1 MPQIGSLLTDRDITD
16 QLKLGEGAD
25 LQIKNWAPE
34 SITPVGYDVR
44 AGETAFSLRTG
55 KGTALLGK
63 MTVAPGDTVFISSYE
78 SFRLSN
84 KLAGFTLSRL
94 SLLLDGLNL
103 TALTV
108 DPTWDDHLMIIVTN
122 QGQKPIDVLK
132 KEPLMTLCLFWVA
145 SPAEK
150 ALDKAKGHES
160 VEEKF
165 RQLQARVARGLWKKG
180 ILPLVVVGLGSA
192 LALLSHNKLM
202 SPENAVALWVGATAF
217 CVAMEE
223 RLR

>member
-1 MPQIGSLLTDRDITD
+1 
-16 QLKLGEGAD
+16 
-25 LQIKNWAPE
+25 
-34 SITPVGYDVR
+34 
-44 AGETAFSLRTG
+44 
-55 KGTALLGK
+55 
-63 MTVAPGDTVFISSYE
+63 
-78 SFRLSN
+78 
-84 KLAGFTLSRL
+84 
-94 SLLLDGLNL
+94 
-103 TALTV
+103 
-108 DPTWDDHLMIIVTN
+108 
-122 QGQKPIDVLK
+122 
-132 KEPLMTLCLFWVA
+132 MTLCLFWVA

-165 RQLQARVARGLWKKG
+165 MQLQARVARGLWKKG